1 MNITTIINNRHKII
15 EFSNKTMNPKN
26 FSKKKKK
33 KKKNKKK
40 KKKKKK
46 KF

>member
-33 KKKNKKK
+33 KKKILIIKKK
-40 KKKKKK
+40 I
-46 KF
+46 FFL